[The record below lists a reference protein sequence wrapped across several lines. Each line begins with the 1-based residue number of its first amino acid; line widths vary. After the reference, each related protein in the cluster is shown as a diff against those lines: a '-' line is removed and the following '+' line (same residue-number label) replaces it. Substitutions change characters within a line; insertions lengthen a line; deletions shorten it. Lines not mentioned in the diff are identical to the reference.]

1 MKEAVSMLT
10 SLIIALLAG
19 AQVPETLDAA
29 LVPGYQ
35 RLRPGLAVAGKPT
48 PEALAKLKELGF
60 KTVIDLRSE
69 AEGLADEKVTVEG
82 QGLRYVSVPMT
93 AATFKLE
100 DAQAVGRV
108 LDDPASGPV
117 LLHCSTSNRVGGVLA
132 VLEAKAGKP
141 VDDAIAAGRKA
152 GLKSDVMVEAV
163 KRVLAEPAPPP
174 PR

>member
-1 MKEAVSMLT
+1 MLT
-10 SLIIALLAG
+10 TMLIALLAG
-19 AQVPETLDAA
+19 AQVPETMDPA

-35 RLRPGLAVAGKPT
+35 VLRPGLAVAGKPS
-48 PEALAKLKELGF
+48 PEALAKLKEQGF

-69 AEGLADEKVTVEG
+69 AEGLAEEKAIVEG

-108 LDDPASGPV
+108 LEDPAAGPV
-117 LLHCSTSNRVGGVLA
+117 LLHCASSNRVGGVLA

-152 GLKSDVMVEAV
+152 GLKSDSMVEAV
-163 KRVLAEPAPPP
+163 KRVIAEPATPTP